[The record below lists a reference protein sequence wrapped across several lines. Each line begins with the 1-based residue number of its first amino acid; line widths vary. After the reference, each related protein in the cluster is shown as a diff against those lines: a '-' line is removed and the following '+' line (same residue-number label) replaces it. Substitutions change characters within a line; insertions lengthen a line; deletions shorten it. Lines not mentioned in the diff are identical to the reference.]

1 MNEYDD
7 ILNRIVEEFF
17 DTGRLV
23 LNELDIPDE
32 QRQNLEN
39 LSSELKQQKQLIYD
53 FFNELKNGHNE
64 SKEGNYIESVKYRV
78 NALEIYKNNP
88 EIQEEIDKKE
98 NIINNVK
105 KFIKGDVS
113 KIEEYLN
120 GLIKEGKNKYNSGN
134 YEESIKLYTEVIN
147 TYKDLPEYIKPITF
161 INDIETLEGWVKN
174 SEKILKDIE
183 RQGRFSD
190 NKMSSEFYNALKK
203 WREENSELLKTNPNF
218 LQKIED
224 AKTEDEVMAVVED
237 ESNKSGKEF
246 KELLQK
252 QIKEDRSDR
261 YGMWS
266 IGTIDKENGLLKGL
280 TRIFELQKPK
290 SENEITTT
298 ITIDDVKNSVMDVL
312 LSDEGRKLIKKES
325 VFMSVS
331 GKTQKTVSYIGNIL
345 TKMIGAK
352 LINRNQ
358 LPNTTNDKG
367 VKIFGKIKDKIKN
380 LIDTYKIEEISVDD
394 FLSYL
399 GFKKLDTLDIKY
411 VSTKEKSKATQ
422 YEESFGNLCDD
433 IKYFELTK
441 GEGNSSKI
449 SNDYRYNKTLLDIVS
464 DPNLDIDED
473 IIPYLYKDI
482 VTTETVKYDI
492 KTLVPVNLEGGF
504 VLKPKDPVE
513 VKDTPYKNGYHLI
526 EFYGAFKNFTKS
538 QKEDFPFMVRF
549 ESVITKLS
557 EKLQKD
563 VDNESGK
570 GWEIIK
576 SINDVTVGIF
586 FSEYNFLPK
595 DSYDLSWS
603 TEGQRDE
610 ARLTIRVNWNNGP
623 VYRWVEGNCN
633 LQQNESTDRL
643 DNIIENFFDT
653 GKFVF

>member
-7 ILNRIVEEFF
+7 ILNRIVEEFY

-64 SKEGNYIESVKYRV
+64 AQKGNYIDSVKYRV
-78 NALEIYKNNP
+78 NALEIYENNP
-88 EIQEEIDKKE
+88 EIQKEIDKRE

-120 GLIKEGKNKYNSGN
+120 GLIKEGKNKYKGGN

-147 TYKDLPEYIKPITF
+147 TYKDLPEYIINKINF
-161 INDIETLEGWVKN
+161 NNDIETLEGWVEN

-190 NKMSSEFYNALKK
+190 IKMSTEFYNALKK

-224 AKTEDEVMAVVED
+224 AKTEDEVMAVIED

-266 IGTIDKENGLLKGL
+266 IGTIDEENGLLKGL

-325 VFMSVS
+325 VFMSVPGQIHKS
-331 GKTQKTVSYIGNIL
+331 VSYIGNIL

-352 LINRNQ
+352 LIKPSQ
-358 LPNTTNDKG
+358 LPNTTNEKG
-367 VKIFGKIKDKIKN
+367 EKIFGKIKDKIKN
-380 LIDTYKIEEISVDD
+380 LKDTIQITEISVDD

-399 GFKKLDTLDIKY
+399 GFNELDTLDIKY
-411 VSTKEKSKATQ
+411 VSTKEKPKASQ
-422 YEESFGNLCDD
+422 YEESFGDLCED
-433 IKYFELTK
+433 IKYFEVTK

-449 SNDYRYNKTLLDIVS
+449 SNDYRYNKTLLDKVS
-464 DPNLDIDED
+464 NLNLDIDKD

-513 VKDTPYKNGYHLI
+513 VKDTPYENGYHLI
-526 EFYGAFKNFTKS
+526 EFYGAFKNIK
-538 QKEDFPFMVRF
+538 KEDFPFMDRF

-563 VDNESGK
+563 VDDEKGK

-603 TEGQRDE
+603 TVGARDE
-610 ARLTIRVNWNNGP
+610 PRLTIRVNWNKGP

-643 DNIIENFFDT
+643 DEIIENFFDT